1 MRTCTWLALV
11 AAVAL
16 AGIQAAQAEGTR
28 IGGGAHYWQTIDD
41 LDGEFDDAGL
51 SPVLTIQQRLGDIF
65 SIQGDLE
72 FFPDGYAGAL
82 EDVIAPQAFVL
93 VGAGLYGGLGIGTLY
108 ADGNFSDN
116 PFFILRAGIDLELLP
131 RVHVDVNANYH
142 FAEWDGINEVDE
154 RLDSDT
160 ITLGAAVR
168 VDL

>member
-1 MRTCTWLALV
+1 
-11 AAVAL
+11 
-16 AGIQAAQAEGTR
+16 
-28 IGGGAHYWQTIDD
+28 
-41 LDGEFDDAGL
+41 
-51 SPVLTIQQRLGDIF
+51 
-65 SIQGDLE
+65 
-72 FFPDGYAGAL
+72 
-82 EDVIAPQAFVL
+82 

-116 PFFILRAGIDLELLP
+116 PFFILRAGIDLDLLP